1 MSIHDFYRQN
11 IVNKICQKLLKSEND
26 RLDVRIVLLTDK
38 NVLLALKLE
47 ISSPFAGASVVFAAN
62 RI

>member
-1 MSIHDFYRQN
+1 MFFRDEILL
-11 IVNKICQKLLKSEND
+11 IVKKIYQKLLKSENH

-47 ISSPFAGASVVFAAN
+47 ISSPFACASVVFAAS